1 MIPKVQLTSKGAALL
16 AKVPAGEAVPVTRW
30 QIGTG
35 ALPSG
40 ESLDREALV
49 MPYDYITVS
58 EITEQGNRATVLGQF
73 TNVGRPAFDW
83 EELGLFATDPDEG
96 EILMCYGNAYGD
108 GERIQAG
115 TEQLRE
121 FIFGT
126 VLIFSGTASV
136 SAVVDTSLVFIPRQE
151 KAQPMGVATLDE
163 YGKVPTSQL
172 PDGILAA
179 GAFQV
184 YYNGGEG

>member
-1 MIPKVQLTSKGAALL
+1 MIPNVQLTGKGATLL
-16 AKVPAGEAVPVTRW
+16 AKVPSGEAVPVTRW

-35 ALPSG
+35 ALASG
-40 ESLDREALV
+40 ESLDRTALV
-49 MPYDYITVS
+49 MPYDDISIS
-58 EITEQGNRATVLGQF
+58 EVTEEGNRATVLGQF
-73 TNVGRPAFDW
+73 TNLGRPEFDW

-121 FIFGT
+121 FVFGT
-126 VLIFSGTASV
+126 ALIFSEAANV
-136 SAVVDTSLVFIPRQE
+136 IAVVDPALVFIPIAE

-163 YGKVPTSQL
+163 NGKVPREQL
-172 PDGILAA
+172 PDGLLAA
-179 GAFQV
+179 GAFQT
-184 YYNGGEG
+184 YYNGGDG

>member
-73 TNVGRPAFDW
+73 TNAGRPEFDW

-115 TEQLRE
+115 AEQLRE

-163 YGKVPTSQL
+163 NGKVPKSQL

-179 GAFQV
+179 SAFQV

>member
-16 AKVPAGEAVPVTRW
+16 TKVPAGEAVPVTRW

-35 ALPSG
+35 ALASG
-40 ESLDREALV
+40 ESLDRTALV
-49 MPYDYITVS
+49 MPYEYITVS
-58 EITEQGNRATVLGQF
+58 EIMEQGNRATVLGQF
-73 TNVGRPAFDW
+73 TNVGRSEFDW
-83 EELGLFATDPDEG
+83 EELGLFADDPDEG
-96 EILMCYGNAYGD
+96 EILMCYGNAYGA

-126 VLIFSGTASV
+126 VLIFSGAASV
-136 SAVVDTSLVFIPRQE
+136 NAVVDTSLVFIPRQE

-163 YGKVPTSQL
+163 NGKVPRSQL

-179 GAFQV
+179 GAFQI